1 MIKAKK
7 NKNYDSATVDMKGNC
22 SEIADEYVAV
32 TQAFA
37 NMCVRECIPGTLE
50 LIKKDVHENLDIAF
64 KMAEATKR
72 EEDGY
77 R

>member
-7 NKNYDSATVDMKGNC
+7 NKNYDSVNVDMKGNC
-22 SEIADEYVAV
+22 SEIADEYVGV

-50 LIKKDVHENLDIAF
+50 LLKKDVHENLDIAF
-64 KMAEATKR
+64 KAAEATKR

>member
-7 NKNYDSATVDMKGNC
+7 NKNSDSATVDMKGNC

-37 NMCVRECIPGTLE
+37 NMCARECIPGTLE
-50 LIKKDVHENLDIAF
+50 LLKKDVHENLDIAF
-64 KMAEATKR
+64 KAAEAMKR
-72 EEDGY
+72 EEVNRG
-77 R
+77 